1 MSRLA
6 LGVALAALLAL
17 VAPATAGAWNDD
29 ELYGITPGS
38 APHLVSFAPTNP
50 VTFEENAPISGIGSG
65 ELVVGMDVSP
75 RDGNIYLL
83 TRTSAS
89 VGRLYV
95 LDASSADATL
105 VAQLKPDPGDVV
117 APTYTGLADNAYGVD
132 FNPQSNLL
140 RVTGGNTTTENLRV
154 NPANAL
160 VTADPAIKTGVRLAG
175 IAYHNN
181 DNDTLTPTLQYGYDY
196 AGNDWGTVAM

>member
-6 LGVALAALLAL
+6 LGVAVAALLAFIAA
-17 VAPATAGAWNDD
+17 APAAAWNDD

-38 APHLVSFAPTNP
+38 APHLVSFAPTSP
-50 VTFEENAPISGIGSG
+50 ITFEENAPISGIGSG

-83 TRTSAS
+83 TRTAAS

-105 VAQLKPDPGDVV
+105 VGQLAADPGDVV
-117 APTYTGLADNAYGVD
+117 APTYSGLADNAYGVD

-160 VTADPAIKTGVRLAG
+160 VTADPDIKTGVRLAG

-181 DNDTLTPTLQYGYDY
+181 DNDP
-196 AGNDWGTVAM
+196 